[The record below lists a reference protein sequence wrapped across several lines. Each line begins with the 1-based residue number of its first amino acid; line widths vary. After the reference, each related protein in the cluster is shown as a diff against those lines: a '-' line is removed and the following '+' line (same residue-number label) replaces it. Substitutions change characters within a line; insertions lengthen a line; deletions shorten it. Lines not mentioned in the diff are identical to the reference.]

1 MPPPA
6 VERAWEAIALTMV
19 ALRDGDE
26 HAAFSSA
33 GLDASVTAL
42 RFRRGEGNEVT
53 LGGHF
58 LGRAIKTIVPFIT
71 DGDSVLHVRSPS
83 PPPPSAPPLTKPAKP
98 RNSVGGGAAGL
109 RGRVPHVPRAG
120 IVPSRE

>member
-42 RFRRGEGNEVT
+42 SMTDAAKCLLMMTSCMPKQNLVT
-53 LGGHF
+53 VG
-58 LGRAIKTIVPFIT
+58 
-71 DGDSVLHVRSPS
+71 SS
-83 PPPPSAPPLTKPAKP
+83 TK
-98 RNSVGGGAAGL
+98 SSW
-109 RGRVPHVPRAG
+109 
-120 IVPSRE
+120 I

>member
-42 RFRRGEGNEVT
+42 RFRRGQGNEVT

-71 DGDSVLHVRSPS
+71 DGDSVLHAR
-83 PPPPSAPPLTKPAKP
+83 PPRP
-98 RNSVGGGAAGL
+98 RRARRA
-109 RGRVPHVPRAG
+109 RARPVPR
-120 IVPSRE
+120 P

>member
-71 DGDSVLHVRSPS
+71 DGDSVLHVRRSPY
-83 PPPPSAPPLTKPAKP
+83 T
-98 RNSVGGGAAGL
+98 RNATQ
-109 RGRVPHVPRAG
+109 
-120 IVPSRE
+120 

>member
-42 RFRRGEGNEVT
+42 RFRRGQGNEVT

-58 LGRAIKTIVPFIT
+58 LGRAIKMPP
-71 DGDSVLHVRSPS
+71 DDDVLHAEAEPRHRGQLHEELVDLGPRPRPRRSSGPS
-83 PPPPSAPPLTKPAKP
+83 PGRSRRPS
-98 RNSVGGGAAGL
+98 SAA
-109 RGRVPHVPRAG
+109 
-120 IVPSRE
+120 